1 MTYLRLVGDPDAREG
16 AITIHQD
23 VRLYAACLN
32 TDNSIEH
39 VIASNRNAWVQLAR
53 GAATLNGHPMKEADG
68 AALDDE
74 DTVQITA
81 QADSE
86 VLLFDLN

>member
-1 MTYLRLVGDPDAREG
+1 M
-16 AITIHQD
+16 
-23 VRLYAACLN
+23 
-32 TDNSIEH
+32 
-39 VIASNRNAWVQLAR
+39 IASNRNAWVQLAR
-53 GAATLNGHPMKEADG
+53 GAATLNGHPMKEGDG
-68 AALDDE
+68 AALDGE